1 MDNDKTFI
9 SKPRRKV
16 LFSNDFREVLITQ
29 DTSIIEQRIITVIL
43 TSIKD
48 AQSLLIPIK
57 VPFDNPD
64 IKQLSFDDCYDGW
77 ANQGVGEFLIS
88 LNQLNPERKMRNSAI
103 QTALVNMSNINWFRL
118 RDDTINGYKAVPFI
132 IEPRWNTQNI
142 YFKMDKAVMKHLL
155 NMSQYFPLRNDLPF
169 KASTPNT
176 LKFLLWLLKF
186 KQHGGVEKSY
196 NQLLKELAISTNKY
210 DSKYRFERD
219 FLKSVK
225 ADLDSDNDISFNYSF
240 SNNKYRFVI
249 YNTKI
254 SVGKSEVFISIN
266 DLQVCRSLK
275 YLKKRRLLNESNL
288 RVLKQLYDVHGYSAL
303 ADQIK
308 RKIDPDKLGNDFIK
322 AIFKHLQK
330 G

>member
-1 MDNDKTFI
+1 MLNDKTFI
-9 SKPRRKV
+9 SKPRKKV

-29 DTSIIEQRIITVIL
+29 DTSIIEQRIITIIL

-57 VPFDNPD
+57 VQFDNST

-77 ANQGVGEFLIS
+77 ANQGVCEFLIS

-118 RDDTINGYKAVPFI
+118 RDETINGYKAVPFI

-155 NMSQYFPLRNDLPF
+155 NMSQFFPLRNDLTF

-176 LKFLLWLLKF
+176 LKFLLWLLKYQKF
-186 KQHGGVEKSY
+186 GGVEKEY
-196 NQLLKELAISTNKY
+196 FQLLKELAIHINKY

-254 SVGKSEVFISIN
+254 SVGKSEVFVSIN
-266 DLQVCRSLK
+266 DLQISRSLK
-275 YLKKRRLLNESNL
+275 YLKKRRLLKEKDL

-303 ADQIK
+303 ATQIK
-308 RKIDPDKLGNDFIK
+308 RKIKPDIFGDEFIK
-322 AIFKHLQK
+322 AIFKHLENV
-330 G
+330 